1 MKIPP
6 EGALLLAKKPGAFPK
21 KCLYVYDA
29 WVYMRAGKCPDG
41 NCRVLRKFHDQK
53 APAKAEIFLFP
64 SGLFMEFVPYYEG
77 VRLFNRPVEKEKF
90 YETKK

>member
-1 MKIPP
+1 MYMKLWCILGQ
-6 EGALLLAKKPGAFPK
+6 ENAQIET
-21 KCLYVYDA
+21 
-29 WVYMRAGKCPDG
+29 AG
-41 NCRVLRKFHDQK
+41 VLRKFHDQK
-53 APAKAEIFLFP
+53 APEKAEIFLFP